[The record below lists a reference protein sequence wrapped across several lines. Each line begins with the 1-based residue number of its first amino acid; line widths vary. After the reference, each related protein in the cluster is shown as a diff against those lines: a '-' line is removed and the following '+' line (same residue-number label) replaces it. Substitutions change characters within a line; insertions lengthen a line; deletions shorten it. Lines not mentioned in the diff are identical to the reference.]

1 MVIRTRRF
9 GSIEVDPGAVIHF
22 PRGLVGFPRWNRFVL
37 LPHGPDSP
45 FGFLQSVDEPDLA
58 LTVIDPRE
66 VEPGY
71 VARVRASEL
80 AEIGLDSPQQAEQA
94 VVLAVVTIPRDVRR
108 ATANLLA
115 PLIINPANRQ
125 GVQVV
130 LEGSPYSVRCPL
142 FPHAEQPPRPGSRV
156 ALVGSGGP

>member
-1 MVIRTRRF
+1 MILQTRWF
-9 GSIEVDPGAVIHF
+9 GPIEVDAGAILHF
-22 PRGLVGFPRWNRFVL
+22 PRGLIGFPHWNRFVL
-37 LPHGPDSP
+37 LPHDPGSP
-45 FGFLQSVDEPDLA
+45 FGFMQSADDPDLA

-66 VEPGY
+66 VEPSY

-80 AEIGLDSPQQAEQA
+80 SEIGLNTPQQAEQA

-115 PLIINPANRQ
+115 PLIINPASRQ

-142 FPHAEQPPRPGSRV
+142 FPHGDRPPRPGSRL
-156 ALVGSGGP
+156 ALVGTTSP